1 MDLRRIDHGA
11 CDSTNE
17 RALEALAAGTARH
30 GDVHTA
36 LEQTRGRGQRGRAWW
51 SAPTGGLYLTLVW
64 APDAPLDPALLTMA
78 AGLGALDCARSAGA
92 MTARLDWPNDVLV
105 DGAKLA
111 GVLVEARSLRGG
123 RTGCAVGVGLNVA
136 QAEFPL
142 SLTAERLVT
151 SLALLGHGARP
162 LDLAEPLS
170 RALAARLEAA
180 AHQPLEEGRAFL
192 EAAGLLGQRVE
203 VVQGDQRLEGDLHG
217 LDVADGARLV
227 LETEKGVQ
235 RLVAAHVQGVRLV
248 PQEPRESPS

>member
-17 RALEALAAGTARH
+17 RALEALATGTARH

-51 SAPTGGLYLTLVW
+51 SAPTRGLYLTLVW

-92 MTARLDWPNDVLV
+92 TTAQLDWPNDVLV

-111 GVLVEARSLRGG
+111 GVLVEARSLGGG

-136 QAEFPL
+136 QAEFPG

-162 LDLAEPLS
+162 LDLAAVATSFGFEHPPKVTLMLK
-170 RALAARLEAA
+170 ANAKEAA
-180 AHQPLEEGRAFL
+180 NGGRKGGGGPGGKKGR
-192 EAAGLLGQRVE
+192 EQSKAGSGHKFSADNPYGQR
-203 VVQGDQRLEGDLHG
+203 QNGD
-217 LDVADGARLV
+217 AR
-227 LETEKGVQ
+227 Q
-235 RLVAAHVQGVRLV
+235 FAH
-248 PQEPRESPS
+248 